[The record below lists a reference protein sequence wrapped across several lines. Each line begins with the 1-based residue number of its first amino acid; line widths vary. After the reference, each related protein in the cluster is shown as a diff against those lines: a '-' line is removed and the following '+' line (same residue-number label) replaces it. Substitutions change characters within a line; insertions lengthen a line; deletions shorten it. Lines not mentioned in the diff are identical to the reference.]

1 MSFEFQGLSYLK
13 RLREDVHLEVPED
26 LCWLY
31 GDRFEDYL
39 HDIRICQNYAMRNR
53 ELIAKMILE
62 KTGMKATSSFHTIHN
77 YIDVDEMILRKGA
90 IRALKGE
97 MVLIPINMKD
107 GSILGIG
114 KGNPEW
120 NYSAPHGAGR
130 VLSRKQAKKELD
142 LNVYK
147 KSMEGI
153 YTTSITLDTLD
164 EAPQAYKP
172 IEDILDHVK
181 ETVDVIEVLKPVYN
195 YKEHENET
203 RKNR

>member
-1 MSFEFQGLSYLK
+1 M
-13 RLREDVHLEVPED
+13 REDVHLEVPED

-31 GDRFEDYL
+31 GDRSEDYL

-203 RKNR
+203 RNNR